1 MSSYWEDLARK
12 GLCLTYKHLSAST
25 EENNEYFFSTNF
37 LLYIPPTSQMR
48 HMNIKSQELWAA
60 KIVHNVE
67 RGTVQQ
73 LWISKKSVWG
83 NFRGPF

>member
-48 HMNIKSQELWAA
+48 HMNIKSQEL
-60 KIVHNVE
+60 
-67 RGTVQQ
+67 
-73 LWISKKSVWG
+73 
-83 NFRGPF
+83 